1 MATRPVFIS
10 ESEGPTFVRVV
21 PVEFTWHAGMAK
33 SRKQMS
39 IRSLHEAMKNSLSR
53 GRRVLEVSRMSEE
66 PLGEKLSAFNLTF
79 HTKERRREIAVE
91 CAFQASK
98 VFESGGPYLDLLD
111 AKPIDAKRDHRLECS
126 GKLTGFQFF
135 GQKWALEP
143 QTAFYDWI
151 YINALHLRPEL
162 AEAVLAYD
170 VFTDIAFNPEKSINC
185 QASAVALYVSLRS
198 RGELEHALS
207 SRESYMAMILGTKTG
222 SARQGEGPQGR
233 LF

>member
-10 ESEGPTFVRVV
+10 ENEGSTFVRVM

-39 IRSLHEAMKNSLSR
+39 IRSLHEATKNTLSSA
-53 GRRVLEVSRMSEE
+53 RVLEISSMSEQR
-66 PLGEKLSAFNLTF
+66 LGEQLSAFNLTF
-79 HTKERRREIAVE
+79 RTKGRGREIAVE

-111 AKPIDAKRDHRLECS
+111 AKPIDAKRDDRLQCS

-151 YINALHLRPEL
+151 YINALHLQPEL
-162 AEAVLAYD
+162 ADAVLAYD
-170 VFTDIAFNPEKSINC
+170 AFTDIAFNPEKSINC
-185 QASAVALYVSLRS
+185 QASAVALYVSLRR
-198 RGELEHALS
+198 RGLLEQALT
-207 SRESYMAMILGTKTG
+207 SRESYMATILGAKTG
-222 SARQGEGPQGR
+222 KARQDEGPQGR